1 VLSLEYLGADSLV
14 ACRAGGREL
23 IVRQAG
29 RVRLAAG
36 ERVHLEWPPD
46 KSHFFAAETGRRI
59 GE

>member
-1 VLSLEYLGADSLV
+1 
-14 ACRAGGREL
+14 
-23 IVRQAG
+23 
-29 RVRLAAG
+29 VRLAAG